1 MLIGGGAGGSQSSLV
16 FQSGGRRVHA
26 VVDVTQT
33 KRQSE
38 VGMDGWMGGFESV
51 SILATLL
58 PSVRRLLARRARN
71 LSGGL

>member
-1 MLIGGGAGGSQSSLV
+1 
-16 FQSGGRRVHA
+16 VHA